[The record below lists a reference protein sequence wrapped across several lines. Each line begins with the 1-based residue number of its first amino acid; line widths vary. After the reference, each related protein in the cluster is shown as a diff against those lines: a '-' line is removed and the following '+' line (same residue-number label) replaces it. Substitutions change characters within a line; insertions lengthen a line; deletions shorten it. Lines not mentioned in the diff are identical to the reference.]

1 MGVFPT
7 AKVTEYAASQRTT
20 LSRVSSTHQRPTPP
34 VDSFRGDRRH
44 GGQRSRRGGRG
55 QRGLGLQP
63 HVVHQGH
70 ANGGDTDDVRYL
82 GDIEVIINRFRQ
94 GQYHDRDRADHDHDR
109 PNGHVR
115 RHLSMTNTM
124 TNTMTDTM
132 ASAATEGLLVRTWP
146 AIGTHATVV
155 VQRPDHVEPA
165 ELILRAEI
173 DVIDRACSRFRG
185 DSELQMVHAEAGRP
199 VRVSDVLFEAL
210 AVACTVAHRTA
221 GAVDPTIGNAIER
234 LGYDRDL
241 SEVVRQ
247 PRSALLDLDPVIGYT
262 HVQLDRGRRTVRI
275 PRGVKLDLGSSAKA
289 LIADRSAARI
299 ADAVGA
305 GALVSIGGDVA
316 VAGEPPPEGWAVGI
330 AVSSSRPA
338 GEADQVVA
346 IRRGGLASSSPS
358 VRRWTVGDRQVHHIL
373 DPMTGD
379 CVSPYWTLASATG
392 ASCVEA
398 NAVTTAAL
406 VWGHQAL
413 QRLPSF
419 DQAVRLVRQDGR
431 IFSLN
436 GWPEERA
443 A

>member
-1 MGVFPT
+1 MEAFPT

-20 LSRVSSTHQRPTPP
+20 LSRVSSPHRRPTPP
-34 VDSFRGDRRH
+34 VDSFRRDRGD
-44 GGQRSRRGGRG
+44 GGQRPRRGGRG
-55 QRGLGLQP
+55 QRGSGWLQQP
-63 HVVHQGH
+63 VVHQGH
-70 ANGGDTDDVRYL
+70 ARRGDTDDVRDL
-82 GDIEVIINRFRQ
+82 DDIGVIVNRVVQ
-94 GQYHDRDRADHDHDR
+94 GQYHHERADHDHHR
-109 PNGHVR
+109 PDGDVR
-115 RHLSMTNTM
+115 RHLTM
-124 TNTMTDTM
+124 TTTM
-132 ASAATEGLLVRTWP
+132 AGTATEKLLVRTWA

-155 VQRPDHVEPA
+155 VQRPDHAGAA
-165 ELILRAEI
+165 EAILRAEI
-173 DVIDRACSRFRG
+173 DVFDRACSRFRG
-185 DSELQMVHAEAGRP
+185 DSELQAVHAQAGRP
-199 VRVSDVLFEAL
+199 VPVSDALFEAL

-241 SEVVRQ
+241 SEVGRQ
-247 PRSALLDLDPVIGYT
+247 PGSALLDLDPAIGYM
-262 HVQLDRGRRTVRI
+262 HVQLDRARRTVRI

-289 LIADRSAARI
+289 LIADRAAARI
-299 ADAVGA
+299 AGSVGT

-330 AVSSSRPA
+330 AVSSSRPP

-358 VRRWTVGDRQVHHIL
+358 VRRWMVGDREVHHIV
-373 DPMTGD
+373 DPLTGD
-379 CVSPYWTLASATG
+379 CVSPYWTLVSATG

-413 QRLPSF
+413 RRVPSF
-419 DQAVRLVRQDGR
+419 DQAVRLVRHDGR

>member
-1 MGVFPT
+1 MEAFPT

-20 LSRVSSTHQRPTPP
+20 LSRVSSPHQRPTPT
-34 VDSFRGDRRH
+34 VDSFRRDRGD

-55 QRGLGLQP
+55 QRGSGWLQQ
-63 HVVHQGH
+63 HVIHQGH
-70 ANGGDTDDVRYL
+70 ARRGDTDDLRDL
-82 GDIEVIINRFRQ
+82 DDIGVIVNRVVQ
-94 GQYHDRDRADHDHDR
+94 GQYHHERADHDHHR
-109 PNGHVR
+109 PDGHVR
-115 RHLSMTNTM
+115 RDITM
-124 TNTMTDTM
+124 TTTM
-132 ASAATEGLLVRTWP
+132 AGAATEKLLVRSWP

-155 VQRPDHVEPA
+155 VQRPDHADAA
-165 ELILRAEI
+165 EVILRAEI
-173 DVIDRACSRFRG
+173 DVFDRACSRFRG
-185 DSELQMVHAEAGRP
+185 DSELQAVHAQAGRP
-199 VRVSDVLFEAL
+199 VPVSEALFEAL
-210 AVACTVAHRTA
+210 VVACTVAHRTA

-241 SEVVRQ
+241 SEVGCQ
-247 PRSALLDLDPVIGYT
+247 PGSALLELDPAIGYM
-262 HVQLDRGRRTVRI
+262 HVQLDRARRTVRI

-289 LIADRSAARI
+289 LIADRAAARI
-299 ADAVGA
+299 AGSVGT

-330 AVSSSRPA
+330 AVSSSRPP

-358 VRRWTVGDRQVHHIL
+358 VRRWTVGDREVHHIV

-379 CVSPYWTLASATG
+379 CVSPYWTLVSATG

-413 QRLPSF
+413 RRVPSF
-419 DQAVRLVRQDGR
+419 DQAVRLVRHDGR

>member
-1 MGVFPT
+1 MEAFPT

-20 LSRVSSTHQRPTPP
+20 LSRVSSPHQRPTPP
-34 VDSFRGDRRH
+34 VDSFRRDRGD

-55 QRGLGLQP
+55 QRGSGSLEQ

-70 ANGGDTDDVRYL
+70 ACGCDTDDVRDVRYL
-82 GDIEVIINRFRQ
+82 DDLEVVVVRIGQ
-94 GQYHDRDRADHDHDR
+94 GQHHHERADHDHHRSD
-109 PNGHVR
+109 GHVR
-115 RHLSMTNTM
+115 RHLTM
-124 TNTMTDTM
+124 TATM
-132 ASAATEGLLVRTWP
+132 AGAPTGKLVVRTWP

-155 VQRPDHVEPA
+155 VQRPDHADAA
-165 ELILRAEI
+165 ERILRAEI
-173 DVIDRACSRFRG
+173 DVFDRACSRFRD
-185 DSELQMVHAEAGRP
+185 DSELQAVHAQAGRP
-199 VRVSDVLFEAL
+199 VPVSDALFEAL
-210 AVACTVAHRTA
+210 AVAGAVAHRTA

-241 SEVVRQ
+241 SEVGRQ
-247 PRSALLDLDPVIGYT
+247 PGSALLDLDPAIGYM

-289 LIADRSAARI
+289 LIADRAAARI
-299 ADAVGA
+299 AGAVGT

-316 VAGEPPPEGWAVGI
+316 GAGEPPPEGWAVGI

-358 VRRWTVGDRQVHHIL
+358 VRRWTVGDREVHHIV

-379 CVSPYWTLASATG
+379 CVSPYWTLVSATG

-413 QRLPSF
+413 RRVPSF
-419 DQAVRLVRQDGR
+419 DQAVRLVRHDGR

>member
-1 MGVFPT
+1 MEAFPT
-7 AKVTEYAASQRTT
+7 AKVTQYAASQRTT
-20 LSRVSSTHQRPTPP
+20 LSRVSSSDERPTSP
-34 VDSFRGDRRH
+34 VDSLRRDRGD
-44 GGQRSRRGGRG
+44 GGQRSRRGGRR
-55 QRGLGLQP
+55 QRGSGWLQQ

-70 ANGGDTDDVRYL
+70 SRDGDTDDVRDL
-82 GDIEVIINRFRQ
+82 SHLDDIEVIVNRFGQ
-94 GQYHDRDRADHDHDR
+94 GQYHHERADHDHHR
-109 PNGHVR
+109 PDCHVR
-115 RHLSMTNTM
+115 RHI
-124 TNTMTDTM
+124 TMTD
-132 ASAATEGLLVRTWP
+132 AVAGAATEKLLVRTWP

-155 VQRPDHVEPA
+155 VQCADHADAA
-165 ELILRAEI
+165 EMILRAEI
-173 DVIDRACSRFRG
+173 DVFDRACSRFRG
-185 DSELQMVHAEAGRP
+185 DSELQVVHAQAGRP
-199 VRVSDVLFEAL
+199 VPVSEALFEAL
-210 AVACTVAHRTA
+210 AVACAVAHRTA

-241 SEVVRQ
+241 GEVVSQ
-247 PRSALLDLDPVIGYT
+247 PGSALLDLDPAIGYI
-262 HVQLDRGRRTVRI
+262 HVQLDRDRRTVRI

-289 LIADRSAARI
+289 LIADRAAARI
-299 ADAVGA
+299 AGAVGA

-338 GEADQVVA
+338 GEVDQVVA

-358 VRRWTVGDRQVHHIL
+358 VRRWTVGDREVHHIV

-379 CVSPYWTLASATG
+379 CVSPYWTLVSATG
-392 ASCVEA
+392 ANCVEA

-413 QRLPSF
+413 RRLPSF
-419 DQAVRLVRQDGR
+419 DQAVRLVRHDGR
-431 IFSLN
+431 ILSLN

>member
-1 MGVFPT
+1 MEAFPT

-20 LSRVSSTHQRPTPP
+20 LSRVSSSHQRPTPP
-34 VDSFRGDRRH
+34 VDSFRRDRRD
-44 GGQRSRRGGRG
+44 GGQRSRRGCRG
-55 QRGLGLQP
+55 QRGSGRFQQ

-70 ANGGDTDDVRYL
+70 AHGGDIGDVRDL
-82 GDIEVIINRFRQ
+82 GDPGVIVNRFGQ
-94 GQYHDRDRADHDHDR
+94 GQYHHERADHDHHR
-109 PNGHVR
+109 PDGHVR
-115 RHLSMTNTM
+115 RHFTM
-124 TNTMTDTM
+124 TTTM
-132 ASAATEGLLVRTWP
+132 AGAATENLLVRTWP

-155 VQRPDHVEPA
+155 VQRRDHADPA

-173 DVIDRACSRFRG
+173 DVFDRACSRFRG
-185 DSELQMVHAEAGRP
+185 DSELQVVHAQAGRP
-199 VRVSDVLFEAL
+199 VPVSDALFEAL

-241 SEVVRQ
+241 SEVGRQ
-247 PRSALLDLDPVIGYT
+247 PGSALLDLDPAIGYM
-262 HVQLDRGRRTVRI
+262 HVQLDRRRRTVRI

-289 LIADRSAARI
+289 LIADRAAARI
-299 ADAVGA
+299 AGAVGT

-316 VAGEPPPEGWAVGI
+316 VAGEPPLEGWAVGI
-330 AVSSSRPA
+330 AVSSSRPP

-346 IRRGGLASSSPS
+346 IRHGGLASSSPS
-358 VRRWTVGDRQVHHIL
+358 VRRWTVGDREVHHIV
-373 DPMTGD
+373 DPTTGD
-379 CVSPYWTLASATG
+379 CVSPYWTLVSATG
-392 ASCVEA
+392 ANCVEA

-413 QRLPSF
+413 RRLPSF
-419 DQAVRLVRQDGR
+419 DQAVRLVRHDGR

>member
-1 MGVFPT
+1 MEAFPT
-7 AKVTEYAASQRTT
+7 AKATEYVASQRTT
-20 LSRVSSTHQRPTPP
+20 LSRVSSSHQCPAPP
-34 VDSFRGDRRH
+34 DDAFRRDRGD
-44 GGQRSRRGGRG
+44 GGQRSRRCGRG
-55 QRGLGLQP
+55 QRGSGPLRQ
-63 HVVHQGH
+63 HVLHQRH
-70 ANGGDTDDVRYL
+70 AHGGDTGDVRDL
-82 GDIEVIINRFRQ
+82 DDIEVIVDRFGQ
-94 GQYHDRDRADHDHDR
+94 GQYHHERADHDHHR
-109 PNGHVR
+109 PDGHVR
-115 RHLSMTNTM
+115 RHRTM
-124 TNTMTDTM
+124 ITSK
-132 ASAATEGLLVRTWP
+132 AGAATEKLLVRTWP

-155 VQRPDHVEPA
+155 VQRPDHADAA
-165 ELILRAEI
+165 EMILRAEI
-173 DVIDRACSRFRG
+173 DVFDRACSRFRG
-185 DSELQMVHAEAGRP
+185 DSELQVVHAQAGRP
-199 VRVSDVLFEAL
+199 VPVSEALFEAL

-241 SEVVRQ
+241 SEVERQ
-247 PRSALLDLDPVIGYT
+247 PGSALLDLDPAIGYM

-289 LIADRSAARI
+289 LIADRAAARI
-299 ADAVGA
+299 AGAVGT

-330 AVSSSRPA
+330 AVSSSQPA
-338 GEADQVVA
+338 GEADQAVA

-358 VRRWTVGDRQVHHIL
+358 VRRWTVGDREVHHIV

-379 CVSPYWTLASATG
+379 CVSPYWTVVSATG

-413 QRLPSF
+413 RRLPSF
-419 DQAVRLVRQDGR
+419 DQAVRLVRHDGR

>member
-1 MGVFPT
+1 MEAFPT
-7 AKVTEYAASQRTT
+7 AKVTEHAASQRTT
-20 LSRVSSTHQRPTPP
+20 LSRVSSSHQRPTPP
-34 VDSFRGDRRH
+34 VDSIGGDRGD
-44 GGQRSRRGGRG
+44 GGQRSRRGDRG
-55 QRGLGLQP
+55 QRGSRRLQH
-63 HVVHQGH
+63 HVYQGH
-70 ANGGDTDDVRYL
+70 ARGGDTDDVRDVD
-82 GDIEVIINRFRQ
+82 DIEVIVNPFGQ
-94 GQYHDRDRADHDHDR
+94 GRYHHERTDHDHHR
-109 PNGHVR
+109 PDGHVGR
-115 RHLSMTNTM
+115 YLTM
-124 TNTMTDTM
+124 TTTM
-132 ASAATEGLLVRTWP
+132 AGAAIEKLLVRTWP

-155 VQRPDHVEPA
+155 VQRPDHADAA
-165 ELILRAEI
+165 EMILRAEI
-173 DVIDRACSRFRG
+173 DVFDRACSRFRG
-185 DSELQMVHAEAGRP
+185 DSELQVVHAHAGRP
-199 VRVSDVLFEAL
+199 VPVSDALFEAL
-210 AVACTVAHRTA
+210 AVACAVAHRTA

-241 SEVVRQ
+241 SEVGRQ
-247 PRSALLDLDPVIGYT
+247 PGSALLDLDPAIGYM

-289 LIADRSAARI
+289 LIADRAAARI
-299 ADAVGA
+299 AGAVGA

-358 VRRWTVGDRQVHHIL
+358 VRRWTVGDREVHHIV

-379 CVSPYWTLASATG
+379 CVSPYWTLVSATG
-392 ASCVEA
+392 ADCVEA

-413 QRLPSF
+413 RRVPSF
-419 DQAVRLVRQDGR
+419 DQAVRLVRHDGR

-436 GWPEERA
+436 GWPEQRA